1 MKELSKIQK
10 IQVSGNNMQKWS
22 KEVRERNK
30 EAKSNVQKLHIAN
43 GQIKSLEIYIENSDR
58 YVADLLEQIEDL
70 SREIA
75 RLRARGDT
83 NSEITEVANHE

>member
-1 MKELSKIQK
+1 MKELSKTQK
-10 IQVSGNNMQKWS
+10 LQVAGNNMQKWS

-30 EAKSNVQKLHIAN
+30 EAKSNAKKLHIAN

-75 RLRARGDT
+75 RLRGHG
-83 NSEITEVANHE
+83 S